1 MLTLLIRVHVLRVVT
16 VLLRFLALEVD
27 LVKVPMMNRPIFL
40 IQYCNHAI
48 SHFLRNHSVR
58 QLLSGSL
65 EEGYVSGKKVVQ
77 VGTKCPIIE

>member
-16 VLLRFLALEVD
+16 VLLRFLALKVD

-40 IQYCNHAI
+40 IQYFNHAI
-48 SHFLRNHSVR
+48 SHFLYENSVR

-65 EEGYVSGKKVVQ
+65 EEGYVSGRNVVQ
-77 VGTKCPIIE
+77 VNTKYPFIE